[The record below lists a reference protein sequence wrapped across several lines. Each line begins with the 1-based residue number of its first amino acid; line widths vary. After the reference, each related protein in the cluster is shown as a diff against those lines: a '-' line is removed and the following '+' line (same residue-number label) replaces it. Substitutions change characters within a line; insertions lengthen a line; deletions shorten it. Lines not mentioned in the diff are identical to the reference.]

1 MKKIVT
7 IIGARPQI
15 IKASAISR
23 CISSKYKDI
32 LEEVIIHT
40 GQHYDENMS
49 EIFFGEM
56 NIPRPKYNLNVGSA
70 SHGAQTAR
78 MIEGIEEIFISENP
92 SGVIVYGDTNSTLA
106 AAIAASKLGIPI
118 FHIEAGL
125 RSYNMQMPEEIN
137 RLLTDHVSRILFC
150 PTNTAFENLLKEG
163 FANSDNLNANFKRDI
178 YMSGDV
184 MYDNCL
190 FFTPISENSSL
201 ILNELNIDKDG
212 YILVTIHRNNNTDD
226 NNRLNDIIA
235 SLLKL
240 RIETNLEIV
249 FPIHPRTS
257 KVLKN
262 KLSNELYKEVA
273 SDSGFHII
281 EPRGFLDT
289 ISLLKNSKIVL
300 TDSGGLQKESFFFKK
315 PCVILRSE
323 SEWIELV
330 HNGNAI
336 IADANPDLIINGA
349 LALLNKNDYTYP
361 MFYGNGDASG
371 FILDKIFSIL

>member
-1 MKKIVT
+1 
-7 IIGARPQI
+7 
-15 IKASAISR
+15 
-23 CISSKYKDI
+23 
-32 LEEVIIHT
+32 
-40 GQHYDENMS
+40 
-49 EIFFGEM
+49 
-56 NIPRPKYNLNVGSA
+56 
-70 SHGAQTAR
+70 
-78 MIEGIEEIFISENP
+78 
-92 SGVIVYGDTNSTLA
+92 
-106 AAIAASKLGIPI
+106 
-118 FHIEAGL
+118 
-125 RSYNMQMPEEIN
+125 
-137 RLLTDHVSRILFC
+137 
-150 PTNTAFENLLKEG
+150 
-163 FANSDNLNANFKRDI
+163 
-178 YMSGDV
+178 MSGDV